1 MGGFIALI
9 TCISPLAISEKLM
22 TKNLVHGDLVKVQ
35 YQESGNVVFSLEF
48 LIDFDDGK
56 KKYERIIDAQGIST
70 ITIGSDPSNTIV
82 LNSAFVKGDAV
93 CLYKDKNAFL
103 LDIKHS
109 NYGVY
114 INGKKG
120 QE

>member
-1 MGGFIALI
+1 MPGMERSGGVYCSDNLYLTVGDIR
-9 TCISPLAISEKLM
+9 KLM

-82 LNSAFVKGDAV
+82 LIARSSKGMQYV
-93 CLYKDKNAFL
+93 FIR
-103 LDIKHS
+103 IKMHFCS
-109 NYGVY
+109 
-114 INGKKG
+114 I
-120 QE
+120 